1 MKIKNRIIKL
11 LGGYTDEEYDKLI
24 MSYTNLRRRCAM
36 KDCIHHI
43 PKVISEEKRVHTIHS
58 EIHLGILCDEY
69 NNDEYRQD
77 VINEAKQNLFK
88 SLDDYIDIEESDYK
102 IKITL
107 KVVDK

>member
-11 LGGYTDEEYDKLI
+11 LGGYTSEEYDKLI
-24 MSYTNLRRRCAM
+24 MDYTNLRRKYETKHYM
-36 KDCIHHI
+36 YI

-58 EIHLGILCDEY
+58 EIHLGILCDEH

-77 VINEAKQNLFK
+77 IINEAKQNLFRN
-88 SLDDYIDIEESDYK
+88 LDDYINIEESDYK
-102 IKITL
+102 IKLTL

>member
-1 MKIKNRIIKL
+1 MKIKNKIIKL

-24 MSYTNLRRRCAM
+24 MDYTDLRRRCAM
-36 KDCIHHI
+36 KHYMYI

-88 SLDDYIDIEESDYK
+88 SLDDYINIEESDYK

>member
-1 MKIKNRIIKL
+1 MKIKNKIIKL

-24 MSYTNLRRRCAM
+24 MDYTDLRRKYETKHYM
-36 KDCIHHI
+36 YI

-69 NNDEYRQD
+69 NNDEYRQEIID
-77 VINEAKQNLFK
+77 EAKQNLFK
-88 SLDDYIDIEESDYK
+88 SLDNYIDIEESDYK
-102 IKITL
+102 IKLTL

>member
-11 LGGYTDEEYDKLI
+11 LGGYTSEEYDKLI
-24 MSYTNLRRRCAM
+24 MDYTDLRRRCEM
-36 KDCIHHI
+36 KYCMRI
-43 PKVISEEKRVHTIHS
+43 PKVVSEEKKVYTIHS
-58 EIHLGILCDEY
+58 EIHLGILCDEH

-77 VINEAKQNLFK
+77 IINEAKQNLFK

-102 IKITL
+102 IKLTL

>member
-1 MKIKNRIIKL
+1 MKIKNKIIKL
-11 LGGYTDEEYDKLI
+11 LGGYTSEEYDKLI
-24 MSYTNLRRRCAM
+24 MDYTNLRRKYETKHYM
-36 KDCIHHI
+36 YI

-58 EIHLGILCDEY
+58 EIHLSILCDEH

-77 VINEAKQNLFK
+77 IINEAKQNLFK